1 MRQGSAA
8 ATARPPP
15 VSPPYPIIST
25 RPGLVHAGELFLDV
39 RDGAARVE
47 VLGADL
53 GAVHDGVAPVQL
65 SLG

>member
-1 MRQGSAA
+1 MQSVRQVIAWRIHKKG
-8 ATARPPP
+8 
-15 VSPPYPIIST
+15 
-25 RPGLVHAGELFLDV
+25 GLVHAGELLLDV

-65 SLG
+65 